1 MDTFMRSRLRRGKV
15 GRVNTALLSNQAGLI
30 VALRVCPHTK
40 QWQLLLCAHTHY
52 SPLCWPGSHRSSH
65 NSPWMVPGSLL
76 VLARHPFPRGSVMEE
91 KAALPPQTP
100 GLVTRQTHT
109 CCRQST
115 FACDGKTCGWWMEG
129 GGAHGTHMNAHERR
143 YICRYA

>member
-1 MDTFMRSRLRRGKV
+1 MRSRLRRGKV

-76 VLARHPFPRGSVMEE
+76 VLARHPFPRGSVTEE
-91 KAALPPQTP
+91 KASSHGKPTHAAVRAHLRVTGRRVVGGRRGVARTEHTWTP
-100 GLVTRQTHT
+100 IHMQICLTLTK
-109 CCRQST
+109 
-115 FACDGKTCGWWMEG
+115 KTL
-129 GGAHGTHMNAHERR
+129 
-143 YICRYA
+143 